1 MSKKKLPRKTKAI
14 RVKKPARIE
23 LGARTTIVQAADLH
37 RSLLA
42 SVARGEGMVVDGTRV
57 EEIDTAILQ
66 LLASLWR
73 TCRERGIACTWL
85 GQSEALRQA
94 ASLVGLADVLQLP
107 DGALMRDRSHARA

>member
-1 MSKKKLPRKTKAI
+1 VSKKKLPRKTKAI

-66 LLASLWR
+66 LLASLCR
-73 TCRERGIACTWL
+73 TCVARGIACTWH
-85 GQSEALRQA
+85 GTSAALHKPRTWSA
-94 ASLVGLADVLQLP
+94 WLTCCSSPMAGL
-107 DGALMRDRSHARA
+107 

>member
-1 MSKKKLPRKTKAI
+1 MKKELRGKTQAI

-73 TCRERGIACTWL
+73 PSVARGIACTCH
-85 GQSEALRQA
+85 GTSAP
-94 ASLVGLADVLQLP
+94 LP
-107 DGALMRDRSHARA
+107 LPAHLLSPPDL